1 MQAVRPRVL
10 LAPLHLGLGIQ
21 MHHHFGSKFLIDSLH
36 AHGFCSS
43 YATVLQYERN
53 AAVAQGTDLP
63 GHISDQFIQ
72 YVADNVDHNTRI
84 LDGKGTFHGRGIIAT
99 ITPGGRI
106 SKLVRRIGCSRRNK
120 YLSLQKSSGTH
131 HTAVLQR
138 VEGFENRRCLS
149 KSRPYLEDDSWLVGV
164 HANGL

>member
-1 MQAVRPRVL
+1 MSSIQSALDFVLDLLELFLRTLFVGKDVDLKVASIGQAIMKAVGPRVL

-63 GHISDQFIQ
+63 GHISD
-72 YVADNVDHNTRI
+72 
-84 LDGKGTFHGRGIIAT
+84 
-99 ITPGGRI
+99 
-106 SKLVRRIGCSRRNK
+106 
-120 YLSLQKSSGTH
+120 
-131 HTAVLQR
+131 
-138 VEGFENRRCLS
+138 
-149 KSRPYLEDDSWLVGV
+149 
-164 HANGL
+164 

>member
-1 MQAVRPRVL
+1 MILKKIDVTSENYPSSVEMSSIQSALDFVLDLLELFLRTLFVGKDVDLKVASIGQAIMQAVGPRVL

-63 GHISDQFIQ
+63 GHISD
-72 YVADNVDHNTRI
+72 
-84 LDGKGTFHGRGIIAT
+84 
-99 ITPGGRI
+99 
-106 SKLVRRIGCSRRNK
+106 
-120 YLSLQKSSGTH
+120 
-131 HTAVLQR
+131 
-138 VEGFENRRCLS
+138 
-149 KSRPYLEDDSWLVGV
+149 
-164 HANGL
+164 